1 MSKTKYLVISSVV
14 VAALAATPLFVSQ
27 KVDSTIE
34 ANKTLLEKNGFKQ
47 EILSKSGYLSSK
59 RAFSLEV
66 TDAKKARDFLLAQLV
81 EKNAQYKLFAQSL
94 QEESNE
100 GINQAFDGLKFK
112 GEMTNSNLLPSDVK
126 VSLSLDQL
134 PKSIQEELANDKAAS
149 DVILPLLA
157 RGVLAVDMT
166 FTSDQKLKDLTL
178 KDIKEEIKAEG
189 ATLNID
195 TEKQL
200 LSLNERGGVV
210 QGVLGVGK
218 QNLGV
223 SGEMFLLKSELK
235 DFIYNF
241 NYKDDLNNQG
251 DISIGKYALEIND
264 EYTNLKFDLGSLKAK
279 SSVEDVKK
287 DLQIKA
293 DYTLDNIALLNSADD
308 IKLEKMF
315 AKLFLRGINSDTM
328 KKVQADYNTLLLGTT
343 PIDDKVLIDDFVAL
357 VNHGV
362 KALRKD
368 GYLIANIYGKGMEN
382 ISAAFKRN
390 EYIKYLKNKTTLAF
404 DIKVD
409 GKVLSVVV
417 KEYQKCPITSD
428 LLHVDLMVAQKGVRA
443 SYFIPV
449 VATGSAKGLKN
460 KGLLML
466 HTRRIPV
473 KCTIEN
479 LPNNITLDVTNLD
492 TGDNILL
499 RDITLPENV
508 DCYLDPRVPIVGV
521 IKAK

>member
-362 KALRKD
+362 KIDL
-368 GYLIANIYGKGMEN
+368 GL
-382 ISAAFKRN
+382 AFKGLSM
-390 EYIKYLKNKTTLAF
+390 EMLALKDVSVDTTLEIAPNNYS
-404 DIKVD
+404 DKQSPLALIGLLD
-409 GKVLSVVV
+409 
-417 KEYQKCPITSD
+417 ITSKVKVHKD
-428 LLHVDLMVAQKGVRA
+428 DRKMLEEMGLTSAEDFALGKPEGDFFIYEIAMKKGAISVN
-443 SYFIPV
+443 
-449 VATGSAKGLKN
+449 GQ
-460 KGLLML
+460 
-466 HTRRIPV
+466 
-473 KCTIEN
+473 
-479 LPNNITLDVTNLD
+479 
-492 TGDNILL
+492 
-499 RDITLPENV
+499 
-508 DCYLDPRVPIVGV
+508 V
-521 IKAK
+521 IQ

>member
-362 KALRKD
+362 KIDL
-368 GYLIANIYGKGMEN
+368 GH
-382 ISAAFKRN
+382 AFKGLSM
-390 EYIKYLKNKTTLAF
+390 EMLALKDVSVDTTLEIAPNNYS
-404 DIKVD
+404 DKQSPLALIGLLD
-409 GKVLSVVV
+409 
-417 KEYQKCPITSD
+417 ITSKVKVHKD
-428 LLHVDLMVAQKGVRA
+428 DRKMLEEMGLTSAEDFALGKPDGDFFIYEIAMKKGAISVN
-443 SYFIPV
+443 
-449 VATGSAKGLKN
+449 GQ
-460 KGLLML
+460 
-466 HTRRIPV
+466 
-473 KCTIEN
+473 
-479 LPNNITLDVTNLD
+479 
-492 TGDNILL
+492 
-499 RDITLPENV
+499 
-508 DCYLDPRVPIVGV
+508 V
-521 IKAK
+521 IQ

>member
-218 QNLGV
+218 QNLSV

-279 SSVEDVKK
+279 SSIEDVKK

-362 KALRKD
+362 KIDL
-368 GYLIANIYGKGMEN
+368 GL
-382 ISAAFKRN
+382 AFKGLSM
-390 EYIKYLKNKTTLAF
+390 EMLALKDVSVDTTLEIAPNNYS
-404 DIKVD
+404 DKQSPLALIGLLD
-409 GKVLSVVV
+409 
-417 KEYQKCPITSD
+417 ITSKVKVHKD
-428 LLHVDLMVAQKGVRA
+428 DRKMLEEMGLTSAEDFALGKPDGDFFIYEIAMKKGAISVN
-443 SYFIPV
+443 
-449 VATGSAKGLKN
+449 GQ
-460 KGLLML
+460 
-466 HTRRIPV
+466 
-473 KCTIEN
+473 
-479 LPNNITLDVTNLD
+479 
-492 TGDNILL
+492 
-499 RDITLPENV
+499 
-508 DCYLDPRVPIVGV
+508 V
-521 IKAK
+521 IQ

>member
-27 KVDSTIE
+27 RVDSTIE
-34 ANKTLLEKNGFKQ
+34 ANKILLEKNGFKQ

-362 KALRKD
+362 KIDL
-368 GYLIANIYGKGMEN
+368 GL
-382 ISAAFKRN
+382 AFKGLSM
-390 EYIKYLKNKTTLAF
+390 EMLALKDVSVDTTLEIAPNNYN
-404 DIKVD
+404 DKQSPLALIGLLD
-409 GKVLSVVV
+409 
-417 KEYQKCPITSD
+417 ITSKVKVHKD
-428 LLHVDLMVAQKGVRA
+428 DRKMLEEMGLTSAEDFALGKPDGDFFIYEIAMKKGAISVN
-443 SYFIPV
+443 
-449 VATGSAKGLKN
+449 GQ
-460 KGLLML
+460 
-466 HTRRIPV
+466 
-473 KCTIEN
+473 
-479 LPNNITLDVTNLD
+479 
-492 TGDNILL
+492 
-499 RDITLPENV
+499 
-508 DCYLDPRVPIVGV
+508 V
-521 IKAK
+521 IQ

>member
-362 KALRKD
+362 KIDL
-368 GYLIANIYGKGMEN
+368 GL
-382 ISAAFKRN
+382 AFKGLSM
-390 EYIKYLKNKTTLAF
+390 EMLALKDVSVDTTLEIAPNNYN
-404 DIKVD
+404 DKQSPLALIGLLD
-409 GKVLSVVV
+409 
-417 KEYQKCPITSD
+417 ITSKVKVHKD
-428 LLHVDLMVAQKGVRA
+428 DRKMLEEMGLTSAEDFALGKPDGDFFIYEIAMKKGAISVN
-443 SYFIPV
+443 
-449 VATGSAKGLKN
+449 GQ
-460 KGLLML
+460 
-466 HTRRIPV
+466 
-473 KCTIEN
+473 
-479 LPNNITLDVTNLD
+479 
-492 TGDNILL
+492 
-499 RDITLPENV
+499 
-508 DCYLDPRVPIVGV
+508 V
-521 IKAK
+521 IQ

>member
-195 TEKQL
+195 T
-200 LSLNERGGVV
+200 
-210 QGVLGVGK
+210 
-218 QNLGV
+218 
-223 SGEMFLLKSELK
+223 
-235 DFIYNF
+235 
-241 NYKDDLNNQG
+241 
-251 DISIGKYALEIND
+251 
-264 EYTNLKFDLGSLKAK
+264 
-279 SSVEDVKK
+279 
-287 DLQIKA
+287 
-293 DYTLDNIALLNSADD
+293 
-308 IKLEKMF
+308 
-315 AKLFLRGINSDTM
+315 
-328 KKVQADYNTLLLGTT
+328 
-343 PIDDKVLIDDFVAL
+343 
-357 VNHGV
+357 
-362 KALRKD
+362 
-368 GYLIANIYGKGMEN
+368 
-382 ISAAFKRN
+382 
-390 EYIKYLKNKTTLAF
+390 
-404 DIKVD
+404 
-409 GKVLSVVV
+409 
-417 KEYQKCPITSD
+417 
-428 LLHVDLMVAQKGVRA
+428 
-443 SYFIPV
+443 
-449 VATGSAKGLKN
+449 
-460 KGLLML
+460 
-466 HTRRIPV
+466 
-473 KCTIEN
+473 
-479 LPNNITLDVTNLD
+479 
-492 TGDNILL
+492 
-499 RDITLPENV
+499 
-508 DCYLDPRVPIVGV
+508 
-521 IKAK
+521 

>member
-34 ANKTLLEKNGFKQ
+34 ANKKLLEKNGFKQ

-362 KALRKD
+362 KIDL
-368 GYLIANIYGKGMEN
+368 GL
-382 ISAAFKRN
+382 AFKGLSM
-390 EYIKYLKNKTTLAF
+390 EMLALKDVSVDTTLEIAPNNYN
-404 DIKVD
+404 DKQSPLALIGLLD
-409 GKVLSVVV
+409 
-417 KEYQKCPITSD
+417 ITSKVKVHKD
-428 LLHVDLMVAQKGVRA
+428 DRKMLEEMGLTSAEDFALGKPDGDFFIYEIAMKKGAISVN
-443 SYFIPV
+443 
-449 VATGSAKGLKN
+449 GQ
-460 KGLLML
+460 
-466 HTRRIPV
+466 
-473 KCTIEN
+473 
-479 LPNNITLDVTNLD
+479 
-492 TGDNILL
+492 
-499 RDITLPENV
+499 
-508 DCYLDPRVPIVGV
+508 V
-521 IKAK
+521 IQ

>member
-357 VNHGV
+357 VNHGL
-362 KALRKD
+362 KIDL
-368 GYLIANIYGKGMEN
+368 GL
-382 ISAAFKRN
+382 AFKGLSM
-390 EYIKYLKNKTTLAF
+390 EMLALKDVSVDTTLEIAPNNYN
-404 DIKVD
+404 DKQSPLALIGLLD
-409 GKVLSVVV
+409 
-417 KEYQKCPITSD
+417 ITSKVKVHKD
-428 LLHVDLMVAQKGVRA
+428 DRKMLEEMGLTSAEDFALGKPDGDFFIYEIAMKKGAISVN
-443 SYFIPV
+443 
-449 VATGSAKGLKN
+449 GQ
-460 KGLLML
+460 
-466 HTRRIPV
+466 
-473 KCTIEN
+473 
-479 LPNNITLDVTNLD
+479 
-492 TGDNILL
+492 
-499 RDITLPENV
+499 
-508 DCYLDPRVPIVGV
+508 V
-521 IKAK
+521 IQ

>member
-189 ATLNID
+189 AILNID

-362 KALRKD
+362 KIDL
-368 GYLIANIYGKGMEN
+368 GL
-382 ISAAFKRN
+382 AFKGLSM
-390 EYIKYLKNKTTLAF
+390 EMLALKDVSVDTTLEIAPNNYN
-404 DIKVD
+404 DKQSPLALIGLLD
-409 GKVLSVVV
+409 
-417 KEYQKCPITSD
+417 ITSKVKVHKD
-428 LLHVDLMVAQKGVRA
+428 DRKMLEEMGLTSAEDFALGKPDGDFFIYEIAMKKGAISVN
-443 SYFIPV
+443 
-449 VATGSAKGLKN
+449 GQ
-460 KGLLML
+460 
-466 HTRRIPV
+466 
-473 KCTIEN
+473 
-479 LPNNITLDVTNLD
+479 
-492 TGDNILL
+492 
-499 RDITLPENV
+499 
-508 DCYLDPRVPIVGV
+508 V
-521 IKAK
+521 IQ